1 MGNAPSVIGDAL
13 EDGGEAVVDAGS
25 TAGNAVADTTRYVG
39 NVLIDE
45 AKGID
50 DVIGQ
55 PTREWGNMVW
65 DDISDENYWERR
77 ANQVADFTVDAANE
91 VADTT
96 VTAGDFIKVMWDHH
110 VMKKD
115 QGGGS
120 EADTGAS
127 GVIDEAICNGDEM
140 SAFVWDNNLELCLLK
155 DDVRKEAGSY
165 QKMARQCGTQAGEI
179 KFEALIEP
187 ETSTTTDDTPDNDP
201 FGTGGY
207 NPFDI
212 PPGEENNDEWDIYRN
227 TAPSPSVLPPPP
239 SSNLDE
245 IKKANNIA
253 TNAAVERLVA
263 LGMARKDAQDKIDS
277 FIKTSEEDDPEVIR
291 AYAITGK

>member
-45 AKGID
+45 AKTID

-77 ANQVADFTVDAANE
+77 ANQVADFTVDAGNA

-96 VTAGDFIKVMWDHH
+96 VTAGDFIEMMWKHH
-110 VMKKD
+110 VLKED

-127 GVIDEAICNGDEM
+127 GIIDKAICNGDEM
-140 SAFVWDNNLELCLLK
+140 SAFVWDNNLEFCLLR

-165 QKMARQCGTQAGEI
+165 
-179 KFEALIEP
+179 
-187 ETSTTTDDTPDNDP
+187 
-201 FGTGGY
+201 
-207 NPFDI
+207 
-212 PPGEENNDEWDIYRN
+212 ENMRD
-227 TAPSPSVLPPPP
+227 SVAHKPV
-239 SSNLDE
+239 
-245 IKKANNIA
+245 K
-253 TNAAVERLVA
+253 
-263 LGMARKDAQDKIDS
+263 
-277 FIKTSEEDDPEVIR
+277 
-291 AYAITGK
+291 